1 MDQENP
7 QQNIPYESISSSM
20 PTFESFT
27 SQQNVILEDET
38 IDVET
43 IGDEDKK
50 RKRKA
55 PSNPRKPK
63 VECWKF
69 FDQKFE
75 KDDDGVI
82 IKMAYCK
89 WRPAF
94 FKADSRK
101 HGTRHLNDHYPNC
114 DSNPDV
120 EKIKKQK
127 QLAFKKKISE
137 NDEGGTSSG
146 TLETWK
152 YDEKKIKDSLIK
164 LIVHAE
170 LPFKFVEHP
179 AFIKFS
185 SDMQPR
191 FNMPSRFKIARDIS
205 KFYLE
210 ERNRLFKFLSKDST
224 TVHLTTDTWTSSC
237 KRMNFMVLTAHFIDE
252 DWVMHKRIIN
262 FRPIHSHR
270 GVDIGRALLECIT
283 GWGLK
288 NVMTVTVDN
297 VASNDKAIEYL
308 VENLPTKYDNG
319 KHFHIRC
326 MAHILNLIVQVG
338 LKTYQKQVDTIALA
352 VKYIKHSSQRVTN
365 FKESVEYATDSKKFL
380 VSECPTRWNSTH
392 DMLKTAIELKDA
404 FLDYDFK
411 NSSFARDL
419 EETPKRADFEVCRKV
434 VQFLEKFKGTT
445 ELVSNVS
452 SPVAHLWFGEVL
464 DIDKHLREWQANATF
479 KDMIVDMRKK
489 YDKYWGDYKKINH
502 YMYFAVILDPTMKS
516 EIIGYGFKHLIENGC
531 MPMEQDE
538 EDSQE
543 TAFDFLTPDE
553 LCKKFVQKVEKD
565 MGSLFAIYKEKYG
578 TTTSTELPRSTSSKS
593 TSSRSRRGNAFLNS
607 FKDKVGNK
615 LSGGEDELKK
625 YLKEPRLELEDDEDF
640 DILTWWKVNSPR
652 FPIVARMAKEIQEG
666 LDKQKEEQTQ
676 GKEKNVQA

>member
-1 MDQENP
+1 MDQQNP
-7 QQNIPYESISSSM
+7 QQNTPYESISSSM
-20 PTFESFT
+20 PTYESFS
-27 SQQNVILEDET
+27 SQQNITIEDET

-43 IGDEDKK
+43 IGNEDKK

-63 VECWKF
+63 AECWKY

-75 KDDDGVI
+75 KDEDGVI
-82 IKMAYCK
+82 TKMAYCK
-89 WRPAF
+89 WCPAV
-94 FKADSRK
+94 FKADSHR
-101 HGTRHLNDHYPNC
+101 HGTRHLNNHYPNC
-114 DSNPDV
+114 DANPDV

-127 QLAFKKKISE
+127 KLAFKKKISE
-137 NDEGGTSSG
+137 NDEGGTNSG

-152 YDEKKIKDSLIK
+152 YDEKVIKESLIK
-164 LIVHAE
+164 LIVLAE

-210 ERNRLFKFLSKDST
+210 ERKSLFNFLSKDST

-237 KRMNFMVLTAHFIDE
+237 KRMNFMVLTAHFIDD

-283 GWGLK
+283 GWGIK

-297 VASNDKAIEYL
+297 IASNDKALEYL
-308 VENLPTKYDNG
+308 VENLPTKYDN
-319 KHFHIRC
+319 
-326 MAHILNLIVQVG
+326 
-338 LKTYQKQVDTIALA
+338 
-352 VKYIKHSSQRVTN
+352 
-365 FKESVEYATDSKKFL
+365 
-380 VSECPTRWNSTH
+380 
-392 DMLKTAIELKDA
+392 
-404 FLDYDFK
+404 
-411 NSSFARDL
+411 DL
-419 EETPKRADFEVCRKV
+419 EETPKRADFEKCRKV

-464 DIDKHLREWQANATF
+464 DIDKHLREWQANAHF

-543 TAFDFLTPDE
+543 TPFQFLTPDE
-553 LCKKFVQKVEKD
+553 LCAKFVEKVEKA
-565 MGSLFAIYKEKYG
+565 MGLLFAIYKEKYG
-578 TTTSTELPRSTSSKS
+578 TSTSSDLPRSMSNKS
-593 TSSRSRRGNAFLNS
+593 TSSRSRRGNA
-607 FKDKVGNK
+607 
-615 LSGGEDELKK
+615 
-625 YLKEPRLELEDDEDF
+625 LE
-640 DILTWWKVNSPR
+640 
-652 FPIVARMAKEIQEG
+652 
-666 LDKQKEEQTQ
+666 
-676 GKEKNVQA
+676 

>member
-1 MDQENP
+1 MDRQNP
-7 QQNIPYESISSSM
+7 QQNTPYESISSSM
-20 PTFESFT
+20 PTYESFS
-27 SQQNVILEDET
+27 SQQNITIEDET

-43 IGDEDKK
+43 IGNEDKK

-63 VECWKF
+63 AECWKY

-75 KDDDGVI
+75 KDEDRVI
-82 IKMAYCK
+82 TKMAYCK
-89 WRPAF
+89 WCSAV
-94 FKADSRK
+94 FKSDCHR
-101 HGTRHLNDHYPNC
+101 HGTRHLNNHYPNY
-114 DSNPDV
+114 DANPDV

-127 QLAFKKKISE
+127 KLAFKKKISE
-137 NDEGGTSSG
+137 NDEGGTNSG

-152 YDEKKIKDSLIK
+152 YDEKVIKESLIK
-164 LIVHAE
+164 LIVLAE
-170 LPFKFVEHP
+170 LPFKFVEHS

-205 KFYLE
+205 K
-210 ERNRLFKFLSKDST
+210 
-224 TVHLTTDTWTSSC
+224 
-237 KRMNFMVLTAHFIDE
+237 
-252 DWVMHKRIIN
+252 
-262 FRPIHSHR
+262 
-270 GVDIGRALLECIT
+270 ALLECIT
-283 GWGLK
+283 GWGIK

-297 VASNDKAIEYL
+297 IASNDKALKYL
-308 VENLPTKYDNG
+308 VENLPTKYDN
-319 KHFHIRC
+319 
-326 MAHILNLIVQVG
+326 
-338 LKTYQKQVDTIALA
+338 
-352 VKYIKHSSQRVTN
+352 
-365 FKESVEYATDSKKFL
+365 ESVENATDSKKFL
-380 VSECPTRWNSTH
+380 ISECPTRWNSTH

-404 FLDYDFK
+404 FFDYDFN
-411 NSSFARDL
+411 NSCFARDL
-419 EETPKRADFEVCRKV
+419 EETPKRADFEKCRKV

-464 DIDKHLREWQANATF
+464 DIDKHLREWQANAHF

-543 TAFDFLTPDE
+543 TPFQFLTPDE
-553 LCKKFVQKVEKD
+553 LCAKFVEKVEKA
-565 MGSLFAIYKEKYG
+565 MGLLFAIYKEKYG
-578 TTTSTELPRSTSSKS
+578 TSTSSDLPRSMSNKS
-593 TSSRSRRGNAFLNS
+593 TSSRSRRGNAFINS

-615 LSGGEDELKK
+615 LSGCEDELKK

-640 DILTWWKVNSPR
+640 DILTWWKINSPR
-652 FPIVARMAKEIQEG
+652 FPIVSRMAKDILCIQVSTVASESAFSTSGRVLDPYRNSLAPNIVEALLCTQDWIRTSSRNITMDTLEDLMKDDELAKEIQEG
-666 LDKQKEEQTQ
+666 LDKQKGEQTQ
-676 GKEKNVQA
+676 GKEKNVEA